1 MSEVTIMHD
10 LRHILQTGDTE
21 TLHNLIDNEHPA
33 DIAALLPDFSAE
45 DTGTLLVMMPLDV
58 RADVIGYLSIEQQV
72 DIVQTLDQHVLIELI
87 REMPNDERADLFN
100 QLPLE
105 KQQQLMSGM
114 KKSERDDIFKLA
126 SYSEDKVGSIMTSDY
141 AVVDAKMTAAQG
153 IDFLRKTG
161 ADKETIYITYVVD
174 SARRLIGTVSLREM
188 IMANPDEKIGDFMVT
203 EPVSIHADE
212 PQEEAARL
220 ISRYD
225 LLALPVINGGDKL
238 VGIVT
243 YDDAMDVAEEEA
255 TEDIHKSATVGK
267 LESGLRA
274 ASPFSL
280 YRSRVSWLV
289 VLVFANIF
297 TGAGIAY
304 FEDTIAAH
312 LALLFFMPLL
322 VASAG
327 NAGSQSATL
336 MVRGLATGDVSGK
349 DWFQLLGKEV
359 LVAGALGLTMA
370 SAVMAVGI
378 LRAGFDIAVVVAITM
393 IIVVLV
399 GSLIGLGLPFLLDKF
414 GSDPATASTP
424 LITTIA
430 DVCGVLIYFGIASWY
445 LSDVIKPPL

>member
-1 MSEVTIMHD
+1 MSELTIMDD
-10 LRHILQTGDTE
+10 LRHILLSGDADK
-21 TLHNLIDNEHPA
+21 LLNLISNEHPA
-33 DIAALLPDFSAE
+33 DVAALLPDFSAE
-45 DTGTLLVMMPLDV
+45 EIGTLLVMMPLDV
-58 RADVIGYLSIEQQV
+58 RADVIGYFSIELQV
-72 DIVQTLDQHVLIELI
+72 DVVLTLDQDILIELI

-105 KQQQLMSGM
+105 KQQQLMSDM

-126 SYSEDKVGSIMTSDY
+126 SYSEDRVGSIMTSDY
-141 AVVDAKMTAAQG
+141 AVVDAKMTAVQG

-174 SARRLIGTVSLREM
+174 GARRLIGTVSLRKM
-188 IMANPDEKIGDFMVT
+188 IMADPDEKIAHFMT
-203 EPVSIHADE
+203 TDPVSIHADE

-280 YRSRVSWLV
+280 YRSRVMWLV

-304 FEDTIAAH
+304 FEDTIATH

-336 MVRGLATGDVSGK
+336 MVRGLATGEVSGK
-349 DWFQLLGKEV
+349 DWFRLLGKEV

-370 SAVMAVGI
+370 LAVMAVGI
-378 LRAGFDIAVVVAITM
+378 LRAGIDIAVVVALTM

-399 GSLIGLGLPFLLDKF
+399 GSLIGLGLPFLLEKF

-445 LSDVIKPPL
+445 LSDVIKAPI

>member
-1 MSEVTIMHD
+1 MNETRMTDD
-10 LRHILQTGDTE
+10 LRQILLSADSDS
-21 TLHNLIDNEHPA
+21 LHKLISNEHPA
-33 DIAALLPDFSAE
+33 DIAAQLPGFSSAE
-45 DTGTLLVMMPLDV
+45 IVTLLVLMPLAV
-58 RADVIGYLSIEQQV
+58 RADVIGYFSIDQQAEIALTLNQ
-72 DIVQTLDQHVLIELI
+72 DILIELI

-105 KQQQLMSGM
+105 KQQQLLASMR
-114 KKSERDDIFKLA
+114 KAERDDIFKLA
-126 SYSEDKVGSIMTSDY
+126 SYSEDKVGSIMTSDF

-153 IDFLRKTG
+153 IAFLRKTG
-161 ADKETIYITYVVD
+161 ADKETIYQAFVVD
-174 SARRLIGTVSLREM
+174 SGRCLIGTVSLREL
-188 IMANPDEKIGDFMVT
+188 IMADPDEKISAFMT
-203 EPVSIHADE
+203 TDPVSIHADE

-255 TEDIHKSATVGK
+255 TEDFHKSATVGK
-267 LESGLRA
+267 FDTSLRA
-274 ASPFSL
+274 ASPVSL

-297 TGAGIAY
+297 TGASIAY
-304 FEDTIAAH
+304 FEETIATH

-336 MVRGLATGDVSGK
+336 MVRGLATGDVCGK
-349 DWFQLLGKEV
+349 DWLQLLGKEV

-370 SAVMAVGI
+370 FAVMAVGV
-378 LRAGFDIAVVVAITM
+378 LRAGVDIAVVVALTM

-399 GSLIGLGLPFLLDKF
+399 GSLIGLGLPFLLERF
-414 GSDPATASTP
+414 GCDPATASTP

-430 DVCGVLIYFGIASWY
+430 DVCGVLIYFGIATWY
-445 LSDVIKPPL
+445 LKEAILVVV

>member
-1 MSEVTIMHD
+1 MSETMMTDD
-10 LRHILQTGDTE
+10 LRQILLSADSDS
-21 TLHNLIDNEHPA
+21 LHRLISNEHPA
-33 DIAALLPDFSAE
+33 DIAALLPDFSSSE
-45 DTGTLLVMMPLDV
+45 IGTLLVLMPLAV
-58 RADVIGYLSIEQQV
+58 RADVIGYFSIDQQAE
-72 DIVQTLDQHVLIELI
+72 IALTLDQDILIELI

-105 KQQQLMSGM
+105 KQQQLLASMR
-114 KKSERDDIFKLA
+114 KAERDDIFKLA
-126 SYSEDKVGSIMTSDY
+126 SYSEEKVGSIMTSDF

-153 IDFLRKTG
+153 IAFLRKTG
-161 ADKETIYITYVVD
+161 ADKETIYQAFVVD
-174 SARRLIGTVSLREM
+174 SGRCLIGTVSLREL
-188 IMANPDEKIGDFMVT
+188 IMADPDEKISGFMT
-203 EPVSIHADE
+203 TDPVSIHADE

-267 LESGLRA
+267 FDTSLRT
-274 ASPFSL
+274 ASPVSL

-297 TGAGIAY
+297 TGASIAY
-304 FEDTIAAH
+304 FEETIATH

-349 DWFQLLGKEV
+349 DWLQLLGKEV

-370 SAVMAVGI
+370 FAVMAVGV
-378 LRAGFDIAVVVAITM
+378 LRAGVDIAVVVALTM

-399 GSLIGLGLPFLLDKF
+399 GSLIGLGLPFLLERF
-414 GSDPATASTP
+414 GCDPATASTP

-445 LSDVIKPPL
+445 LQEAIQIVV